1 MFRWTTW
8 WSRSRYGNPFSAHEK
23 NPITTEVMSMSDWKQ
38 MSDCKVN
45 RQQIKCELRAMIEL
59 LTLDRWAT
67 WTQLHNP
74 QVLDQQWNRNLKPF
88 LLGDLGKPIT
98 SSSISIHWWL
108 HLNPQQ
114 HLLHTTSSHYVW
126 HVGPRHLIWPLWRR
140 RGRAGEKM
148 KDSKEGEEGEVEGE
162 QEYEYWILNAT
173 SLHLHTRVLCSGGY
187 QWQEKLHGGHG
198 CSNYFGPLCL
208 FIMAPVWQST
218 SIVD

>member
-8 WSRSRYGNPFSAHEK
+8 WSRSRYRNPFSAHEK
-23 NPITTEVMSMSDWKQ
+23 KTITTEVMNMSDWKQ

-59 LTLDRWAT
+59 LTLDRWVT
-67 WTQLHNP
+67 WIQLHNP
-74 QVLDQQWNRNLKPF
+74 SAGSAMKPQSEIIPPRWPWKAHHF
-88 LLGDLGKPIT
+88 LLNWNSLVIASKPE
-98 SSSISIHWWL
+98 
-108 HLNPQQ
+108 Q
-114 HLLHTTSSHYVW
+114 HLLHTTSSHYIW
-126 HVGPRHLIWPLWRR
+126 HVGPRHLISPPWRR
-140 RGRAGEKM
+140 RGWAGEKM